1 MKQQWLSRSGT
12 QEVLLVFGGWA
23 LGPAPFQGLSG
34 DADVLF
40 LDDYTRLDNPLS
52 DLAQY
57 DRVTLIAFSFGV
69 ASAAHWLTQIGLQT
83 DRLIAVSGTLSP
95 ADAEHGIAP
104 YMIRATAEQLS
115 AASFAKFC
123 RRAGLAGPCPE
134 IDIDAA
140 QSELYAVIERGT
152 APDHKF
158 DRIWIPQKDRIIPT
172 QAQQAAWAGQQ
183 DAVREISA
191 PHVPFAAGQSWKE
204 WIA

>member
-23 LGPAPFQGLSG
+23 LGPTPFQGLSG
-34 DADVLF
+34 DADILF
-40 LDDYTRLDNPLS
+40 VDDYTRMDNPLS

-69 ASAAHWLTQIGLQT
+69 ASAAHWLTQTGLQP
-83 DRLIAVSGTLSP
+83 DRLVAVSGTLSP

-104 YMIRATAEQLS
+104 DMIRATADQLS
-115 AASFAKFC
+115 TASFAKFC
-123 RRAGLAGPCPE
+123 RRAGLDGSAPAV
-134 IDIDAA
+134 DIDAA
-140 QSELYAVIERGT
+140 RAELFAVIERGA
-152 APDHKF
+152 APDRNF
-158 DRIWIPQKDRIIPT
+158 DRIWIPQRDRIIPT
-172 QAQQAAWAGQQ
+172 RAQQAAWAGQQ

>member
-23 LGPAPFQGLSG
+23 LGPGPFEDLSG
-34 DADVLF
+34 DSDVLF
-40 LDDYTRLDNPLS
+40 VDDYSRLDDPLS

-69 ASAAHWLTQIGLQT
+69 ASSAHWLTQTGLQP

-95 ADAEHGIAP
+95 ADVDHGIAP
-104 YMIRATAEQLS
+104 DMIRATADQLS
-115 AASFAKFC
+115 TASFAKFC
-123 RRAGLAGPCPE
+123 RRAGLAGPVPE

-140 QSELYAVIERGT
+140 RAELHAVIERGT

-158 DRIWIPQKDRIIPT
+158 DRVWIPQRDRIIPT
-172 QAQQAAWAGQQ
+172 RAQQAAWAGQP

>member
-12 QEVLLVFGGWA
+12 EKVLLVFGGWA
-23 LGPAPFQGLSG
+23 LGPAPFKGLSG

-40 LDDYTRLDNPLS
+40 VDDYTRLDNPLS

-69 ASAAHWLTQIGLQT
+69 ASAAHWLSQT
-83 DRLIAVSGTLSP
+83 GIQPARRVAVSGTLSP

-104 YMIRATAEQLS
+104 DMIRATADQLNT
-115 AASFAKFC
+115 ASFAKFC
-123 RRAGLAGPCPE
+123 RRAGLAGPAPE

-140 QSELYAVIERGT
+140 RAELFAVIARGA

-158 DRIWIPQKDRIIPT
+158 DRIWIPQRDRIIPT
-172 QAQQAAWAGQQ
+172 RAQQAAWAGQQ
-183 DAVREISA
+183 VAVREISA
-191 PHVPFAAGQSWKE
+191 PHVPFAAGQNWKE

>member
-23 LGPAPFQGLSG
+23 LGPGPFKDLSG
-34 DADVLF
+34 DSDVLF
-40 LDDYTRLDNPLS
+40 VDDYTQLDNSLN
-52 DLAQY
+52 DVAQY

-69 ASAAHWLTQIGLQT
+69 ASSAHWLTQTGLQP

-95 ADAEHGIAP
+95 ADVDHGIAP
-104 YMIRATAEQLS
+104 DMVRATADQLS
-115 AASFAKFC
+115 TASFAKFC
-123 RRAGLAGPCPE
+123 RRAGLAGSVPE

-140 QSELYAVIERGT
+140 RAELHAVIERGT

-158 DRIWIPQKDRIIPT
+158 DRIWIPQRDRIIPT
-172 QAQQAAWAGQQ
+172 RAQQTAWAGEQ
-183 DAVREISA
+183 DVVREVSA